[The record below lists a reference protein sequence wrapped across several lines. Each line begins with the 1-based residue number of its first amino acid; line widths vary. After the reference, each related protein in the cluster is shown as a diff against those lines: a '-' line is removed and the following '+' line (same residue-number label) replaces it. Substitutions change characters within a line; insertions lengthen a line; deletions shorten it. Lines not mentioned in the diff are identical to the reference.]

1 MGSNFENAK
10 EWLLKEGS
18 QYATLREL
26 TQHWVHQMRASG
38 VPIDRINLGV
48 FAIHPEMAGYAV
60 AWDTSMAEAVEIP
73 VRRED
78 TLTSTYLQS
87 PIKVLVEERR
97 ELSFD
102 LRNQNEAAAF
112 DVFKDYQAKSY
123 VHYHGFPISYE
134 DTGIAALTL
143 CTKSEQGSP

>member
-1 MGSNFENAK
+1 
-10 EWLLKEGS
+10 
-18 QYATLREL
+18 
-26 TQHWVHQMRASG
+26 MRASG

-97 ELSFD
+97 ELSLILETKMRQLLLMC
-102 LRNQNEAAAF
+102 LRIIKPKATSITMAF
-112 DVFKDYQAKSY
+112 
-123 VHYHGFPISYE
+123 
-134 DTGIAALTL
+134 L
-143 CTKSEQGSP
+143 